1 MNPTKWTNVQPGKDN
16 TIPIPDFEMYRVIFS
31 RLPQGVVVVKN
42 DKVQYANLALSDIS
56 GVPLEEIYS
65 WGMDDIL
72 GVLAGE
78 DPETVKKLYQDIAK
92 GKTTEGLLQLS
103 FRHPN
108 GETRHIEVIPTIIS
122 IEDETIYQA
131 IITDVTTRARAENA
145 LRENEERFRQTF
157 DAIPDPA
164 YVWERREDGT
174 IALQMVNQAMMQ
186 FSRGL
191 VEEYLGRPPED
202 LFPDNSEMSSMIRTT
217 MNEGGKSR
225 AEIVFMISS
234 IPAHVEAR
242 RLIVDYTRP
251 ADNLVV
257 MITTDVTDILKAQ
270 DAIRESEERFR
281 SMAETI
287 QDGVTIMEGGP
298 VVYVN
303 DRTCEIFGYHR
314 DEFMKLTTLDLVA
327 PEERERVSAIVAKSM
342 ATGEYP
348 DQLDFWTVRKDG
360 TRRYVNNR
368 FASTSRE
375 DGTPVQ
381 FVITTDVTE
390 QMEAYDAAME
400 AGARAELFNDL
411 MAHDLNNIHQGIMSS
426 LELLLMSGSLSPKS
440 VTQVEVA
447 LGQVKRGSE
456 IIASVRK
463 YSRVVEEPL
472 KLSELDISPLLLTA
486 EVMVSSAFPE
496 KRINVN
502 SNFKKGDFKVF
513 ADDFLVDAFFN
524 LLHNAAKHDSRN
536 EVNVEV
542 NARIGEDSNY
552 IDIMFEDFGP
562 GIKDSKKATLFS
574 RLTEEGEVAAGIGL
588 TLVQRIVK
596 RYGGEIDVQDR
607 VKGDYTKGAS
617 FIIRLPLAA

>member
-1 MNPTKWTNVQPGKDN
+1 MQRGKDN

-31 RLPQGVVVVKN
+31 KLPQGVVVVKN
-42 DKVQYANLALSDIS
+42 DRVQYANLALSDIS
-56 GVPLEEIYS
+56 GIPLEEIYS

-72 GVLAGE
+72 GALAGE
-78 DPETVKKLYQDIAK
+78 DPETVKKLYQDIAR
-92 GKTTEGLLQLS
+92 GNTTEGLLQLS

-131 IITDVTTRARAENA
+131 IITDVTTRVRVENE

-164 YVWERREDGT
+164 YVWERKEDGT

-191 VEEYLGRPPED
+191 AEEYLGRPPED

-234 IPAHVEAR
+234 IPAHVEPR

-257 MITTDVTDILKAQ
+257 MITTDVTDILQAQ
-270 DAIRESEERFR
+270 DAIRDSEERFR

-287 QDGVTIMEGGP
+287 QDGVTIMEGGE
-298 VVYVN
+298 VAYVN
-303 DRTCEIFGYHR
+303 DRACEIFGHPH
-314 DEFMKLTTLDLVA
+314 DEFMELTTLDLVA
-327 PEERERVSAIVAKSM
+327 AEEPERVRAIVEDAM
-342 ATGEYP
+342 VTGKYP
-348 DQLDFWTVRKDG
+348 DQLDFWTMRRDG
-360 TRRYVNNR
+360 TRRYVSNR
-368 FASTSRE
+368 FASTTRD
-375 DGTPVQ
+375 DGTPIQ
-381 FVITTDVTE
+381 FVITTDITE
-390 QMEAYDAAME
+390 RMEAYDAAME
-400 AGARAELFNDL
+400 SRARAELFNDL

-426 LELLLMSGSLSPKS
+426 LELLLMSGRLSERL
-440 VTQVEVA
+440 VNQVEVA
-447 LGQVKRGSE
+447 LEQVKRGSE

-472 KLSELDISPLLLTA
+472 KLSELDISPILLTA
-486 EVMVSSAFPE
+486 EVMVNSAFPE

-502 SNFKKGDFKVF
+502 SNFKKGALKVF

-536 EVNVEV
+536 EVDVDV
-542 NARIGEDSNY
+542 KARINEDSNS
-552 IDIMFEDFGP
+552 IEIMFEDFGP

-596 RYGGEIDVQDR
+596 RYGGEIGVVDR
-607 VKGDYTKGAS
+607 VEGDYTKGAC

>member
-1 MNPTKWTNVQPGKDN
+1 MQRGKDN
-16 TIPIPDFEMYRVIFS
+16 TNPIPDFEMYRVIFS
-31 RLPQGVVVVKN
+31 KLPQGVVVVKN

-56 GVPLEEIYS
+56 GVALEEIYS

-92 GKTTEGLLQLS
+92 GNTTEGLLQLS

-108 GETRHIEVIPTIIS
+108 GETRHIEVIPTIVS

-131 IITDVTTRARAENA
+131 IITDVTTRVQAENA

-164 YVWERREDGT
+164 YVWERREGGT

-191 VEEYLGRPPED
+191 AEEYLGRPPED

-225 AEIVFMISS
+225 AEIVFKISS
-234 IPAHVEAR
+234 IPAHVEPR

-287 QDGVTIMEGGP
+287 QDGITIMEGGQ

-303 DRTCEIFGYHR
+303 DRACEIFGYPPAELR
-314 DEFMKLTTLDLVA
+314 TLTTLDLVA
-327 PEERERVSAIVAKSM
+327 PEERERVSGIVAESM

-348 DQLDFWTVRKDG
+348 DQLEFRTVRKDG
-360 TRRYVNNR
+360 TRRYVSNR
-368 FASTSRE
+368 FASTTKD
-375 DGTPVQ
+375 DGTPIQ
-381 FVITTDVTE
+381 FVITTDITE
-390 QMEAYDAAME
+390 RMEAYDAAME
-400 AGARAELFNDL
+400 SRARAELFNDL

-426 LELLLMSGSLSPKS
+426 LELLLMSGSLSERL
-440 VTQVEVA
+440 VNQVEVA

-524 LLHNAAKHDSRN
+524 LLHNAAKHDSRTD
-536 EVNVEV
+536 VNVEV
-542 NARIGEDSNY
+542 NARIDKDSNS
-552 IDIMFEDFGP
+552 IEIMFEDFGP
-562 GIKDSKKATLFS
+562 GIKDSKKVILFS

-596 RYGGEIDVQDR
+596 RYGGEIDVEDR
-607 VKGDYTKGAS
+607 VKGDYTKGTC

>member
-1 MNPTKWTNVQPGKDN
+1 MHPKKDN
-16 TIPIPDFEMYRVIFS
+16 TTPIPDVEIYRVIYEK
-31 RLPQGVVVVKN
+31 LPQGVVVVKN
-42 DKVQYANLALSDIS
+42 DKVQYANQALADIA
-56 GVPLEEIYS
+56 GVALEEIYS

-78 DPETVKKLYQDIAK
+78 DPQTVKTLYQDTAK
-92 GKTTEGLLQLS
+92 GITTEGLLQFS
-103 FRHPN
+103 FIHKN

-122 IEDETIYQA
+122 VEGETIYHA
-131 IITDVTTRARAENA
+131 IITDVTMRVRAETA

-164 YVWERREDGT
+164 YVWEKMEDGT

-186 FSRGL
+186 YSRGL
-191 VEEYLGRPPED
+191 AKEYLGRPPED

-217 MNEGGKSR
+217 MNEGGKTR
-225 AEIVFMISS
+225 AEIRFEISS

-287 QDGVTIMEGGP
+287 QDGVTIMEGSP
-298 VVYVN
+298 VVYAN
-303 DRTCEIFGYHR
+303 DRACEIFGYPR

-327 PEERERVSAIVAKSM
+327 PEERERVGAIVARSM
-342 ATGEYP
+342 ATGENP

-360 TRRYVNNR
+360 TRRYVSNR
-368 FASTSRE
+368 FASTKKD
-375 DGTPVQ
+375 DGTPIQ
-381 FVITTDVTE
+381 YVITTDITE
-390 QMEAYDAAME
+390 RMKAYEATKE
-400 AGARAELFNDL
+400 AHARAELFNDL

-426 LELLLMSGSLSPKS
+426 LELILMSGNLPQNLIS
-440 VTQVEVA
+440 QVDLA
-447 LGQVKRGSE
+447 LEQVIRGSE
-456 IIASVRK
+456 IIANVRK
-463 YSRVVEEPL
+463 FSRVVEEPL
-472 KLSELDISPLLLTA
+472 ELSKFDIDPVLLSA

-496 KRINVN
+496 KSVNVN
-502 SNFKKGDFKVF
+502 PSFQKGDFKVF

-524 LLHNAAKHDSRN
+524 ILHNAVKHDQSN
-536 EVNVEV
+536 DVTIEVK
-542 NARIGEDSNY
+542 ARIAEDSNSV
-552 IDIMFEDFGP
+552 DILFEDYGP

-574 RLTEEGEVAAGIGL
+574 RIKENGEVGAGIGL
-588 TLVQRIVK
+588 TLVQRIVR
-596 RYGGEIDVQDR
+596 RYGGDVSVEDR
-607 VKGDYTKGAS
+607 VKGDYAQGAC
-617 FIIRLPLAA
+617 FIVRLPLAK

>member
-1 MNPTKWTNVQPGKDN
+1 MEPGKDN
-16 TIPIPDFEMYRVIFS
+16 TTPMPDFEIYRVIFGK
-31 RLPQGVVVVKN
+31 LPQGVVVVKN
-42 DKVQYANLALSDIS
+42 DKVKYANLALSDIS
-56 GVPLEEIYS
+56 GVPLDEIYS

-78 DPETVKKLYQDIAK
+78 DPEAVKKLYQDTAK
-92 GKTTEGLLQLS
+92 GNTTEGLLHLS
-103 FRHPN
+103 FVHPN
-108 GETRHIEVIPTIIS
+108 GETRHIEVIPTIVS
-122 IEDETIYQA
+122 IGRENIYQA
-131 IITDVTTRARAENA
+131 IITDVTARVRAETA

-164 YVWERREDGT
+164 YVWERNKDGT

-186 FSRGL
+186 FSNGL
-191 VEEYLGRPPED
+191 AEEYLGRPPED

-225 AEIVFMISS
+225 AEIVFKISS
-234 IPAHVEAR
+234 IPAHAEAR

-298 VVYVN
+298 VAYVN
-303 DRTCEIFGYHR
+303 DRACEIFGYPC
-314 DEFMKLTTLDLVA
+314 DEFMKLTTLDLAA
-327 PEERERVSAIVAKSM
+327 PEERERVGAIVAESM
-342 ATGEYP
+342 TTGEYP
-348 DQLDFWTVRKDG
+348 DQLDFWTARKDG
-360 TRRYVNNR
+360 TRRYVSNR
-368 FASTSRE
+368 FASTTRD
-375 DGTPVQ
+375 DGTHIQ
-381 FVITTDVTE
+381 FVITTDITE
-390 QMEAYDAAME
+390 RMEAYDAAME
-400 AGARAELFNDL
+400 SSARAELFNDL

-426 LELLLMSGSLSPKS
+426 LELLMMSGNLSQKSLD
-440 VTQVEVA
+440 QVEVA
-447 LGQVKRGSE
+447 LEQVKRGSE

-463 YSRVVEEPL
+463 YSRVVEAPL
-472 KLSELDISPLLLTA
+472 KLSEFDISPLLLTA

-496 KRINVN
+496 KNINVT
-502 SNFKKGDFKVF
+502 SNFRKGEFKVF

-524 LLHNAAKHDSRN
+524 LLHNAAKHDPRN
-536 EVNVEV
+536 EVNVDV
-542 NARIGEDSNY
+542 KASINEDSNS
-552 IDIMFEDFGP
+552 IEIMFEDFGP

-596 RYGGEIDVQDR
+596 RYGGEIGVEDR
-607 VKGDYTKGAS
+607 VKGDFSRGAC
-617 FIIRLPLAA
+617 FIIRLPLAS